1 MLIKFRIFGPW
12 QDDEQ
17 ALYPVYPFCYDLD
30 PALLDDLQLRL
41 DRAEEEFRVANLDG
55 RIQELK
61 DARISQ
67 VRHLNWWQK

>member
-1 MLIKFRIFGPW
+1 MARQLTGTLLRIS
-12 QDDEQ
+12 
-17 ALYPVYPFCYDLD
+17 FCYGLRVD

-67 VRHLNWWQK
+67 VR

>member
-1 MLIKFRIFGPW
+1 MSL
-12 QDDEQ
+12 
-17 ALYPVYPFCYDLD
+17 CCNLD
-30 PALLDDLQLRL
+30 PAVLDDLQLRL

-67 VRHLNWWQK
+67 VRHSNFWQNKMEGADGCGE